1 MPSSRGSSFQGLKPS
16 LFIYHIYINK
26 SMYIHIDMYVILY
39 HLSHQGSLCVC
50 VCTYTYIYTR
60 MCVCIYICMC
70 VYICVCVY
78 MYKHT
83 HMYILDIHIT
93 YKVKES
99 VSYSVMSDSL

>member
-1 MPSSRGSSFQGLKPS
+1 
-16 LFIYHIYINK
+16 
-26 SMYIHIDMYVILY
+26 MYIHIDMHVILY

-50 VCTYTYIYTR
+50 VCVHIHIYTHMYVCMYIY
-60 MCVCIYICMC
+60 MHVCIYMC
-70 VYICVCVY
+70 VYVY